1 MERILLVDD
10 DRELCA
16 LVAQY
21 LTIENF
27 TIETAHDAQ
36 EGVHRALAGHYDFV
50 ILDVNLP
57 GGSGFDVLRRIR
69 SANTAASRV
78 PVLMLTA
85 RREETDRVVGLELGA
100 DDYLAKPFSAREL
113 AARIRAI
120 LRRTQVISTP
130 SQEKIIVGDVELNPA
145 TRKVQCGEAWP
156 ELTAIEFDLLRLLL
170 ERAGQVVT
178 REDISQHVFNR
189 PLIRNERG
197 IDMHVSNLRKK
208 LGLHPN
214 GQERIQT
221 VRSIGYIYGGGEVVN
236 APPHHPTTPDA

>member
-27 TIETAHDAQ
+27 TIETAHDAP
-36 EGVHRALAGHYDFV
+36 EGVHRALVGRYDFV

-69 SANTAASRV
+69 AANPPTSQL

-130 SQEKIIVGDVELNPA
+130 SREKIIVGDVELNPA

-221 VRSIGYIYGGGEVVN
+221 VRSIGYIYQI
-236 APPHHPTTPDA
+236 DD

>member
-16 LVAQY
+16 LVTQY

-27 TIETAHDAQ
+27 EVQSAHEAG
-36 EGVHRALAGHYDFV
+36 EGLQHALTGSYKFV

-69 SANTAASRV
+69 AANPPVSKV

-120 LRRTQVISTP
+120 LRRTQEMPTT
-130 SQEKIIVGDVELNPA
+130 SQGKVVVGDVELNPA
-145 TRKVQCGEAWP
+145 TRRVQCGESWP

-189 PLIRNERG
+189 PLLRNERS

-208 LGLHPN
+208 LGHHAN
-214 GQERIQT
+214 GEERIQT
-221 VRSIGYIYGGGEVVN
+221 LRSIGYLYRG
-236 APPHHPTTPDA
+236 D